1 MTNNETQNKRKRSP
15 ATLAGLVLI
24 FLMIVLFISLAM
36 FTSFDEVTNRLEA
49 GRLDITLIEPHWD
62 PEEGEDVEPNKD
74 IPKDPA
80 VRNDENTPAY
90 VFLLVTVPYDDMT
103 IEYNEFGTGSD
114 LDTAEKKI
122 MTVEKMPYY
131 KFEVME
137 DENAAEPVYRYDP
150 GFDADQM
157 VYGSRWKLID
167 GPTVEVGGEGQMQ
180 NHLITVDDTTRK
192 TYSYLYAYMIE
203 NSTDKMQPLN
213 PTNTTH
219 QLFDKL
225 HVTNFREILEKQVT
239 DEQNHTVTSY
249 EPFPTY
255 RRDYSVR
262 LETFGIQAN
271 FLKANN
277 QTEDNPYKVWEI
289 LKNSNSSNNN

>member
-49 GRLDITLIEPHWD
+49 GRLDITLIESHWD

-103 IEYNEFGTGSD
+103 IEYNEFGD
-114 LDTAEKKI
+114 NDTAGKKI
-122 MTVEKMPYY
+122 RTVEKMPYY
-131 KFEVME
+131 KFEIME
-137 DENAAEPVYRYDP
+137 DENADEPVYKYDL

-157 VYGSRWKLID
+157 VYDSMWKLLD
-167 GPTVEVGGEGQMQ
+167 GPGEASSYGLV
-180 NHLITVDDTTRK
+180 NHLITVDDETHK
-192 TYSYLYAYMIE
+192 TYSYLYAYM
-203 NSTDKMQPLN
+203 STDNPNEMQPLN
-213 PTNTTH
+213 PDSTKPTH

-239 DEQNHTVTSY
+239 DENNNPVTSY

-277 QTEDNPYKVWEI
+277 QTEDDPYKVWEI